1 LNNLEQVCAAAK
13 ARLAPTIQER
23 TIVESTAEEIRRAVE
38 IECRKAGLPPDVR
51 IEGSVAKN
59 TWIRNYADI
68 DIFMLVSPELTKEQL
83 SRICLP
89 IARRALSKHRIIE
102 RYAEH
107 PYIEAFLKKNGKELR
122 VNIVPCYHVEP
133 GNWLSATDRS
143 PYHSRY
149 VQEHL
154 DKTKLDE
161 VCLLKGFLRGIN
173 AYGADIKTGG
183 FSGMLAETLVIGFG
197 GFLNVIRNL
206 SEWNEGK
213 YLDVENYY
221 ANRTEEVRKIFT
233 EPLIVIDPVDK
244 GRNLGAAV
252 HAEQLWNFV
261 AASRYFLRKP
271 SGRFFTQPIIK
282 PLTRSEYEKRVKSRG
297 SSIVGISFGEVNA
310 VVDIL
315 WSQLYRTQRA
325 LSSFLANHDFNLIR
339 SVAWSNEHEMN
350 IILFELET
358 SNLPNSKKH
367 EGPPVNRIKESTA
380 FISKHSNDCNT
391 ISGPWIEK
399 HRWVVQKRRP
409 NANVERLLKSA
420 IGSEASKIGVASLF
434 SRNLK
439 SKTRIINQR
448 TIAPLLSDKEFSRF
462 MRIFLSGRP
471 IWNAPE

>member
-1 LNNLEQVCAAAK
+1 MNNLEQVCAAAK

-143 PYHSRY
+143 PYHSQY

-271 SGRFFTQPIIK
+271 FGRFFTQPIIK

>member
-143 PYHSRY
+143 PYHSQY

-161 VCLLKGFLRGIN
+161 VRLLKGFLRGIN

-271 SGRFFTQPIIK
+271 FGRFFTQPIIK

>member
-1 LNNLEQVCAAAK
+1 
-13 ARLAPTIQER
+13 
-23 TIVESTAEEIRRAVE
+23 
-38 IECRKAGLPPDVR
+38 
-51 IEGSVAKN
+51 
-59 TWIRNYADI
+59 
-68 DIFMLVSPELTKEQL
+68 
-83 SRICLP
+83 
-89 IARRALSKHRIIE
+89 
-102 RYAEH
+102 
-107 PYIEAFLKKNGKELR
+107 
-122 VNIVPCYHVEP
+122 
-133 GNWLSATDRS
+133 
-143 PYHSRY
+143 
-149 VQEHL
+149 L

-161 VCLLKGFLRGIN
+161 VRLLKGFLRGIN

-271 SGRFFTQPIIK
+271 FGRFFTQPIIK

>member
-1 LNNLEQVCAAAK
+1 MNKLERVCAAAK
-13 ARLAPTIQER
+13 VRLAPTPVER
-23 TIVESTAEEIRRAVE
+23 TLVESTAEEIRRAVE

-59 TWIRNYADI
+59 TWIRNCADI
-68 DIFMLVSPELTKEQL
+68 DVFMLVSPELTKEQL
-83 SRICLP
+83 SSICLP
-89 IARRALSKHRIIE
+89 IARRALNKHRIIE

-107 PYIEAFLKKNGKELR
+107 PYIEAFLKKEGKELR

-154 DKTKLDE
+154 DKSKLDE
-161 VCLLKGFLRGIN
+161 VRLLKGFLRGIN

-197 GFLNVIRNL
+197 EFLNVIRNL
-206 SEWNEGK
+206 CEWSEGK

-221 ANRTEEVRKIFT
+221 ANRTDEVRKIFT
-233 EPLIVIDPVDK
+233 EPLVVIDPVDR

-252 HAEQLWNFV
+252 HSTQLWNFV
-261 AASRYFLRKP
+261 AASRYFLQKP
-271 SGRFFTQPIIK
+271 SGKFFTHPMIK
-282 PLTRSEYEKRVKSRG
+282 PLTRYEYGKLVKSRG
-297 SSIVGISFGEVNA
+297 SNLVGISFGEVNA

-339 SVAWSNEHEMN
+339 SAAWSNEHDIN

-358 SNLPNSKKH
+358 SKLPGSKKH
-367 EGPPVNRIKESTA
+367 EGPPVNRITESVA
-380 FISKHSNDCNT
+380 FLSKHSSDCST
-391 ISGPWIEK
+391 ISGPWIEN
-399 HRWVVQKRRP
+399 HRWIVQKRRP
-409 NANVERLLKSA
+409 NPDAERLLKSI
-420 IGSEASKIGVASLF
+420 IGPEASKIGVAPLF
-434 SRNLK
+434 SNNLK
-439 SKTRIINQR
+439 SRTRIINQR
-448 TIAPLLSDKEFSRF
+448 TITPLLSEKEFSRF

-471 IWNAPE
+471 IWNV

>member
-143 PYHSRY
+143 PYHSQY

-161 VCLLKGFLRGIN
+161 VRLLKGFLRGIN

>member
-1 LNNLEQVCAAAK
+1 LNKLERVCAAAK
-13 ARLAPTIQER
+13 VRLTPTPTER
-23 TIVESTAEEIRRAVE
+23 TLVESTAEEIRRAVE
-38 IECRKAGLPPDVR
+38 IECRKTGLPPDIR

-68 DIFMLVSPELTKEQL
+68 DVFMLVSPELTKEQL

-89 IARRALSKHRIIE
+89 IARRALNTHRIIE

-107 PYIEAFLKKNGKELR
+107 PYIEAFLKKEGKELR

-161 VCLLKGFLRGIN
+161 VRLLKGFLRGIN

-197 GFLNVIRNL
+197 EFLNVIRNL

-221 ANRTEEVRKIFT
+221 ANRTDEVRKIFM
-233 EPLIVIDPVDK
+233 EPLVVIDPVDK

-252 HAEQLWNFV
+252 HSTQLWNFV

-271 SGRFFTQPIIK
+271 SGKFFTQPMIK
-282 PLTRSEYEKRVKSRG
+282 PLTRSEYGKRVKSRG
-297 SSIVGISFGEVNA
+297 SDLVGISFGEVNA

-339 SVAWSNEHEMN
+339 SAAWSNEHDIN

-358 SNLPNSKKH
+358 SKLPDSKKH
-367 EGPPVNRIKESTA
+367 EGPPVNRITESVA
-380 FISKHSNDCNT
+380 FLSKHSNDCNT
-391 ISGPWIEK
+391 ISGPWIEN
-399 HRWVVQKRRP
+399 HRWIVQKRRP
-409 NANVERLLKSA
+409 NPDAERLLKSI
-420 IGSEASKIGVASLF
+420 IGPETSKIGVAPLF
-434 SRNLK
+434 SSNLK
-439 SKTRIINQR
+439 SRTRIINQR
-448 TIAPLLSDKEFSRF
+448 TITPLLSEKEFSRF

-471 IWNAPE
+471 IWNV